1 MLPRTQYARSAG
13 SHIAFQVFGDGPV
26 DLLFAQ
32 GWVSHMECQWEFL
45 PFATFLQRLGSI
57 ARIITFDKRGV
68 GMSDRVETAQTLEER
83 VNDVRAVLD
92 AAGSNRTVMLGA
104 SEGFATA
111 AMFSATD
118 PQRVLGLVSYGGWVK
133 RLRSKDAPWAPTLE
147 MHDVFYRFL
156 EDDWGN
162 APGASGSG
170 AAPIDPQTG
179 ESFCA
184 HPCLAGLLP
193 SHMKDREF
201 VEAFLK
207 FVRRSASPGAAVA
220 LARMNTH
227 LDVSGV
233 LPVIRVPTLV
243 IHRRADHVASI
254 QEGRYIAAHIPGAKF
269 VELDG
274 GDHLPFIG
282 QSGKILDVLGDFIK
296 QLPKTPAAVPALAT
310 LVLVSVDG
318 DESAKLKDQMKQRLR
333 EQEGTLVFDQPHYLL
348 ARFDGPLRAIQ
359 FCCAVRDRAR
369 DTKTSIRAVVD
380 IASSEATSEKQM
392 AATCERFRR
401 LAACGSSNA
410 ILTTAV
416 AKGLVAGSRL
426 TFEDLGSG
434 PAHAQGQT
442 DVALFQVGITDSPPE
457 RTDAEIRLRDR
468 RNQPSLTRAQTGIL
482 QLVAQGRT
490 DREIAK
496 LLSRS
501 EHTVHRHVANILV
514 ELDVTS
520 RAAAVAYAT
529 RMSII

>member
-1 MLPRTQYARSAG
+1 MLPKTQYARSAG
-13 SHIAFQVFGDGPV
+13 SHIAYQVFGDGPV

-45 PFATFLQRLGSI
+45 PFATFLHRLGSI

-68 GMSDRVETAQTLEER
+68 GMSDRVDTMQTLEER

-92 AAGSNRTVMLGA
+92 AAGSNRTVMLGV
-104 SEGFATA
+104 SEGFSTA

-147 MHDVFYRFL
+147 MHEIFYRFL
-156 EDDWGN
+156 EDDWGK
-162 APGASGSG
+162 APRAGGSG
-170 AAPIDPQTG
+170 AAPVDPLTG
-179 ESFCA
+179 ETFCA

-193 SHMKDREF
+193 SHMNDREF

-227 LDVSGV
+227 LDISGV
-233 LPVIRVPTLV
+233 LPMVCVPTLV
-243 IHRRADHVASI
+243 MHRRADHVASV

-282 QSGKILDVLGDFIK
+282 QSGKIIDALGDFIK
-296 QLPKTPAAVPALAT
+296 QLSKTPAVVPKLVTLALIE
-310 LVLVSVDG
+310 G
-318 DESAKLKDQMKQRLR
+318 DEIANMKEQMRHWLR
-333 EQEGTLVFDQPHYLL
+333 EQGGTLIFDQPRSRL

-359 FCCAVRDRAR
+359 FCCAIRDRAR
-369 DTKTSIRAVVD
+369 DTKVSMRAVVD
-380 IASSEATSEKQM
+380 VASSEATSKKQF
-392 AATCERFRR
+392 AATCERIRR
-401 LAACGSSNA
+401 LAAYGSPNSV
-410 ILTTAV
+410 LVTAV
-416 AKGLVAGSRL
+416 AKGLVAGSHL
-426 TFEDLGSG
+426 TFEDPKSES
-434 PAHAQGQT
+434 AHAQEQT
-442 DVALFQVGITDSPPE
+442 DAAMFQVGIQDSAPD
-457 RTDAEIRLRDR
+457 RSDTDR
-468 RNQPSLTRAQTGIL
+468 RYQPNLTRAQIGIL

-490 DREIAK
+490 NREIAG

-501 EHTVHRHVANILV
+501 EHTVHRHIANILI
-514 ELDVTS
+514 ELDVST
-520 RAAAVAYAT
+520 RAAAVAHAT
-529 RMSII
+529 RLSII

>member
-1 MLPRTQYARSAG
+1 MLPKTQYARSAG

-68 GMSDRVETAQTLEER
+68 GMSDRVETMQSLEER

-104 SEGFATA
+104 SEGFSTA

-133 RLRSKDAPWAPTLE
+133 RLRSKDAPWAPTLV
-147 MHDVFYRFL
+147 MHEVFYRFL
-156 EDDWGN
+156 EEDWGN
-162 APGASGSG
+162 APGAGGSG
-170 AAPIDPQTG
+170 AAPVDPQTG
-179 ESFCA
+179 EPFCA

-193 SHMKDREF
+193 SHMNDREF

-227 LDVSGV
+227 LNISGV
-233 LPVIRVPTLV
+233 LSMIRVPTLV
-243 IHRRADHVASI
+243 MHRRADHVASI

-274 GDHLPFIG
+274 GHHLPFIG
-282 QSGKILDVLGDFIK
+282 QSGTILDALGDFIK
-296 QLPKTPAAVPALAT
+296 QLPKTPAAVPALVTRA
-310 LVLVSVDG
+310 LVDC
-318 DESAKLKDQMKQRLR
+318 DESANMKDQMKYLLR
-333 EQEGTLVFDQPHYLL
+333 EQEGTLVFDQQHYLL

-359 FCCAVRDRAR
+359 FCCAIRDRAR
-369 DTKTSIRAVVD
+369 DTKTSMRAVVD
-380 IASSEATSEKQM
+380 VASSESTSERQM
-392 AATCERFRR
+392 AATCERFQR
-401 LAACGSSNA
+401 LAAYGSSNTVQA
-410 ILTTAV
+410 TAV
-416 AKGLVAGSRL
+416 AKGLVAGSHL
-426 TFEDLGSG
+426 TFEDLKSGS
-434 PAHAQGQT
+434 AHAQEQT
-442 DVALFQVGITDSPPE
+442 DAALFQVGIRDSTPE
-457 RTDAEIRLRDR
+457 RPDTEIRLRDR
-468 RNQPSLTRAQTGIL
+468 CYQPNLTSAQIGIL

-490 DREIAK
+490 NREIAG

-501 EHTVHRHVANILV
+501 EHTVHRHIANILI
-514 ELDVTS
+514 ELDVTT

-529 RMSII
+529 RLSII

>member
-1 MLPRTQYARSAG
+1 MLPKTQYARSAG

-68 GMSDRVETAQTLEER
+68 GMSDRVETTQTLEER

-92 AAGSNRTVMLGA
+92 AAKSNRTVMLGA

-162 APGASGSG
+162 APRASGSG

-179 ESFCA
+179 EPFCA

-193 SHMKDREF
+193 SHMNDREF

-243 IHRRADHVASI
+243 MHRRADHVASI

-296 QLPKTPAAVPALAT
+296 QLPKTPAAVPALVT
-310 LVLVSVDG
+310 LAFIDG
-318 DESAKLKDQMKQRLR
+318 DESANMKDQMKYWLR

-359 FCCAVRDRAR
+359 FCCAVRDHAR
-369 DTKTSIRAVVD
+369 DIKTSMRAVVD
-380 IASSEATSEKQM
+380 VMSSEATSEKQM

-401 LAACGSSNA
+401 LAAYGSSNTVLA
-410 ILTTAV
+410 TAV

-426 TFEDLGSG
+426 TFDDLGSG
-434 PAHAQGQT
+434 PVHAQGQT
-442 DVALFQVGITDSPPE
+442 DVAPFQVGIMDSTPE
-457 RTDAEIRLRDR
+457 RTDTAIRLRDHLH
-468 RNQPSLTRAQTGIL
+468 QPNLTRAQIGIL

-490 DREIAK
+490 NGEIAR

-501 EHTVHRHVANILV
+501 EHTVHRHVANILA
-514 ELDVTS
+514 ELDVTT

-529 RMSII
+529 RLSII